1 LTVLLARPIIGE
13 EKANHL
19 MSATPVPTPADLV
32 SDVGSS
38 CDVAPAATGSAEGPT
53 GLARPAATKAAL
65 EALLR
70 EKKLQA
76 DAPPLRGEECGL
88 RPVPTGVMS
97 VDALL
102 GGGLPRGQLSEL
114 HGPVSSGRTG
124 LLLALLAR
132 TTRTGALA
140 ALVDPLDRFDPASA
154 GAAGVALA
162 RLLWLRGRRGEGE
175 DPREE
180 TLAAATAAAV
190 TLVGSGL
197 FTVVALDI
205 AGVADRDRRR
215 LPATTWVRLQR
226 AVEEQPS
233 ALVLLAD
240 THVAFGPGGTSL
252 ALASTGVRWSAPPGP
267 GRFLSGFGTR
277 VVAGRHAPR
286 STEVSLSA
294 TA

>member
-1 LTVLLARPIIGE
+1 
-13 EKANHL
+13 
-19 MSATPVPTPADLV
+19 MSATPARLLAKAAPDAAASDDLDFTV
-32 SDVGSS
+32 TAPEVVS
-38 CDVAPAATGSAEGPT
+38 CDAASF
-53 GLARPAATKAAL
+53 ARGRPPATKAAL

-88 RPVPTGVMS
+88 RPVPTGVAA

-102 GGGLPRGQLSEL
+102 GGGLSRGQLSEL

-162 RLLWLRGRRGEGE
+162 RLLWLRGPRGEGE
-175 DPREE
+175 DPREK
-180 TLAAATAAAV
+180 TLGEATAAVV

-197 FTVVALDI
+197 FTVVVLDI
-205 AGVADRDRRR
+205 AGAADRDRRR

-226 AVEEQPS
+226 AVEEQPT
-233 ALVLLAD
+233 ALVLVAD

-252 ALASTGVRWSAPPGP
+252 ALAPTGVRWSAPPGP
-267 GRFLSGFGTR
+267 GCFLSGFGTR
-277 VVAGRHAPR
+277 VVAGRHVSR
-286 STEVSLSA
+286 STDVSLSA
-294 TA
+294 LD